1 MEKEIYYNNLFDY
14 YGELLNE
21 KQQEYFKY
29 YYFDNLSLS
38 EIADNLNLSR
48 NAIHKQLKQI
58 EGGGITSAMINAI
71 SKGVNTLYELGRQLG
86 SSLRRIISNSYC
98 PTR

>member
-1 MEKEIYYNNLFDY
+1 MQKEVYYNNLFDY
-14 YGELLNE
+14 YGDLLNE

-48 NAIHKQLKQI
+48 NAIHKQLKLI
-58 EGGGITSAMINAI
+58 EEKLEFYDSKLKLIDKDKKLIEFSNKIN
-71 SKGVNTLYELGRQLG
+71 SNLKEELLN
-86 SSLRRIISNSYC
+86 IIEL
-98 PTR
+98 

>member
-1 MEKEIYYNNLFDY
+1 MKKEIYYNNLFDY

-58 EGGGITSAMINAI
+58 EEKLEFYDNKLKLIDKDKKLIDFSNRINN
-71 SKGVNTLYELGRQLG
+71 KKLKEELLSIIQL
-86 SSLRRIISNSYC
+86 
-98 PTR
+98 

>member
-1 MEKEIYYNNLFDY
+1 MKKEIYYNNLFDY
-14 YGELLNE
+14 YGELLKE

-48 NAIHKQLKQI
+48 NAIHKQLKLI
-58 EGGGITSAMINAI
+58 EEKLEFYDNKLKLIDKDLLTS
-71 SKGVNTLYELGRQLG
+71 
-86 SSLRRIISNSYC
+86 
-98 PTR
+98 

>member
-1 MEKEIYYNNLFDY
+1 MKKEIYMNNLFDY
-14 YGELLNE
+14 YGELLTE

-38 EIADNLNLSR
+38 EIAENLNLSR

-58 EGGGITSAMINAI
+58 EEKLKFYDDKLKLIDKDQKLLSLLDKIENKYI
-71 SKGVNTLYELGRQLG
+71 KNELLK
-86 SSLRRIISNSYC
+86 IIEL
-98 PTR
+98 

>member
-1 MEKEIYYNNLFDY
+1 MKKEIYYNNLFDY
-14 YGELLNE
+14 YGKLLTE

-48 NAIHKQLKQI
+48 NAIHKQLKLI
-58 EGGGITSAMINAI
+58 EEKLEFYDNKLKAN
-71 SKGVNTLYELGRQLG
+71 R
-86 SSLRRIISNSYC
+86 
-98 PTR
+98 

>member
-1 MEKEIYYNNLFDY
+1 MKKEIYYNNLFDY

-58 EGGGITSAMINAI
+58 EEKLEFYDNKLKLIDKDKKLIVFSNKIND
-71 SKGVNTLYELGRQLG
+71 KNLKEELL
-86 SSLRRIISNSYC
+86 SIIEL
-98 PTR
+98 